1 MDVFLRDEN
10 RIINVEVQTGHRKEL
25 PKRSRYYQSVADAST
40 TSTGRNP
47 MNSCKF
53 CTGNRVNFHWK
64 LGEFVLEIGIEFTG
78 NLEHGLPFVKRNPR
92 RGWCV
97 TEAAAMAWAEV
108 GGEG

>member
-1 MDVFLRDEN
+1 MDGTSGVYWSIKPNILK
-10 RIINVEVQTGHRKEL
+10 GHVWFL
-25 PKRSRYYQSVADAST
+25 PKPNEFLQILY
-40 TSTGRNP
+40 
-47 MNSCKF
+47 
-53 CTGNRVNFHWK
+53 WK

>member
-1 MDVFLRDEN
+1 M
-10 RIINVEVQTGHRKEL
+10 
-25 PKRSRYYQSVADAST
+25 
-40 TSTGRNP
+40 
-47 MNSCKF
+47 
-53 CTGNRVNFHWK
+53 NFHWK

>member
-1 MDVFLRDEN
+1 
-10 RIINVEVQTGHRKEL
+10 
-25 PKRSRYYQSVADAST
+25 
-40 TSTGRNP
+40 
-47 MNSCKF
+47 MNF
-53 CTGNRVNFHWK
+53 YWQ